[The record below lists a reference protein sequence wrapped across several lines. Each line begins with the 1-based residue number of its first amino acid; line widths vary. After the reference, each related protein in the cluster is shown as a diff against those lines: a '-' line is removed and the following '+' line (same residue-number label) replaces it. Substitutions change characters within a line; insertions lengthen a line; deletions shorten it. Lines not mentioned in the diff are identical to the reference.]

1 MSFLKNKNNIKP
13 CYGGGVLRLSRM
25 RSVVTIFLNFE
36 MSPTTFR
43 CFDRAGPVELRK
55 HERQLSMR
63 R

>member
-1 MSFLKNKNNIKP
+1 MSFLKNMNNIKP
-13 CYGGGVLRLSRM
+13 CYGAGVLRLSRM
-25 RSVVTIFLNFE
+25 RCVVNIFLNFE
-36 MSPTTFR
+36 NSNFRLR